1 MFKLTK
7 LHRNLSAGV
16 PLTYYHYGNL
26 ALSIENLIDN
36 FIETSFTVDT
46 NNTYRKSGFLLYK
59 TLFQTFDN
67 AYTDINGIRLKI
79 RALNIQ
85 DISNIISIPI
95 EKDLKLNDVN
105 LNKLFDIGSNYYIAS
120 QYNSDQ
126 IWLMSAWTHGIY
138 GANGGESG
146 IRPVVSLNSL
156 VKANNIDT
164 LGAWNVE
171 I

>member
-1 MFKLTK
+1 M
-7 LHRNLSAGV
+7 
-16 PLTYYHYGNL
+16 
-26 ALSIENLIDN
+26 ALSIENLTDN

-79 RALNIQ
+79 RALNIK

-120 QYNSDQ
+120 QYNSNQ
-126 IWLMSAWTHGIY
+126 IWIMSAWTHGID
-138 GANGGESG
+138 GSNGGESG
-146 IRPVVSLNSL
+146 IRPVVSLKSE
-156 VKANNIDT
+156 ARATSID
-164 LGAWNVE
+164 LIGAWN
-171 I
+171 IAI